1 MTSPTDRTAGEVDW
15 PPQFERRPASKRVRT
30 SKFGVTFHEALRRIE
45 NELMNRVGADDW
57 RVSTAAPHRKKDGMP
72 YARANPDDPSVVIR
86 WSKDGQQF
94 AVACDHYTDWR
105 DNARAIGLYIRE
117 KRKMGDRPVTTGQSE
132 FATARL
138 PSGNE
143 DAIVADAPDQQ
154 APHEMLD
161 VAPDAPDD
169 VVEAAYRQKT
179 KTAHPD
185 QGGSAEELR
194 RVQQAKE
201 ALLNGDG
208 GER

>member
-1 MTSPTDRTAGEVDW
+1 MTSSTDQTAGEVDW
-15 PPQFERRPASKRVRT
+15 PAQFERTPAAERERT
-30 SKFGVTFHEALRRIE
+30 SKFGVTFHETLRRIE
-45 NELMNRVGADDW
+45 TELMSRVGADDW
-57 RVSTAAPHRKKDGMP
+57 RVSTAAPHRKNDGMP
-72 YARANPDDPSVVIR
+72 YANANPSDPAVVVR

-117 KRKMGDRPVTTGQSE
+117 KRKMSDRPVTTGQTE

-143 DAIVADAPDQQ
+143 DAIVASGPSDESQE
-154 APHEMLD
+154 PHEILD
-161 VAPDAPDD
+161 VAPDAPEE

-185 QGGSAEELR
+185 QGGSAEELQRVR
-194 RVQQAKE
+194 RAKE
-201 ALLNGDG
+201 ALL
-208 GER
+208 GEL